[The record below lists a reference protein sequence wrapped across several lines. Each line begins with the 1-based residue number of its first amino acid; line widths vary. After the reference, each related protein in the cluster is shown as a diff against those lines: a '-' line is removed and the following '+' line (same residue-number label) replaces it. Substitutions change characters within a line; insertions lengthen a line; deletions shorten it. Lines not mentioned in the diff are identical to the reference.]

1 MTVAK
6 VLRPWNVCRTDAAI
20 QLVHPKP
27 HSFGYRPHDPTY
39 LMENPAM
46 NIRTTLLAFAALGVF
61 CAAPAQAQWAT
72 LKGKFKTDAAPA
84 PAAELTCNKD
94 PATCC
99 AKKLVDQSLVVS
111 KDLDVAN
118 VFVYARS
125 KVAKIDPSL
134 EKDLKP
140 LTLDNKDCVFVPH
153 AAILWNKQKLVLKN
167 SDNVGH
173 NTNYGSATQGF
184 NVLIAAGES
193 VEKSLANGEN
203 LPQNVGCNIHPWMTA
218 KLLVRDNPYFAVS
231 AEDGSF
237 TIKNV
242 PVGEEIEYVFW
253 HEKTGYL
260 GGLKFTGGESDAKG
274 RFKLK
279 AAADKDLGT
288 ITIPSS
294 KIK

>member
-1 MTVAK
+1 MMIKLVAK
-6 VLRPWNVCRTDAAI
+6 VVRPWNGLTI
-20 QLVHPKP
+20 
-27 HSFGYRPHDPTY
+27 HSISLKSHDFSDEPLAPTY

-46 NIRTTLLAFAALGVF
+46 NIRTTFLALAAFGAL

-72 LKGKFKTDAAPA
+72 LTGKFKTDAAPA

-94 PATCC
+94 AATCC
-99 AKKLVDQSLVVS
+99 AKKLLDPSLVVS

-125 KVAKIDPSL
+125 KVSKIDPSL
-134 EKDLKP
+134 EKEVQP
-140 LTLDNKDCVFVPH
+140 LVLDNKDCMFVPH
-153 AAILWNKQKLVLKN
+153 AAILWTKQKLVLKN

-173 NTNYGSATQGF
+173 NTNYGSAVQGF
-184 NVLIAAGES
+184 NVLIAPNAKDER
-193 VEKSLANGEN
+193 SLSNGEN

-218 KLLVRDNPYFAVS
+218 KLLVRDNPYFAVT

-242 PVGEEIEYVFW
+242 PTGEEIEYVFW
-253 HEKTGYL
+253 HEKAGYL
-260 GGLKFTGGESDAKG
+260 GGLKFTGGASDAKG

-279 AAADKDLGT
+279 ADGDKDLGT
-288 ITIPSS
+288 ITIPAA
-294 KIK
+294 KLK

>member
-1 MTVAK
+1 
-6 VLRPWNVCRTDAAI
+6 
-20 QLVHPKP
+20 
-27 HSFGYRPHDPTY
+27 
-39 LMENPAM
+39 M
-46 NIRTTLLAFAALGVF
+46 NIRKTILTLTAIGALCV
-61 CAAPAQAQWAT
+61 APVQAQWAT
-72 LKGKFKTDAAPA
+72 LKGQFKTDAAPA

-111 KDLDVAN
+111 KNLEVAN

-125 KVAKIDPSL
+125 KVSKIDPSL

-140 LTLDNKDCVFVPH
+140 LTLDNKDCVFAPH
-153 AAILWNKQKLVLKN
+153 AAILWTKQKLILKN

-184 NVLIAAGES
+184 NVLIAPNES
-193 VEKSLANGEN
+193 VEKTLANGEN
-203 LPQNVGCNIHPWMTA
+203 LPQNVGCNIHPWMQA
-218 KLLVRDNPYFAVS
+218 KMLVRDNPYFAVT
-231 AEDGSF
+231 AEDGTF

-242 PVGEEIEYVFW
+242 PTGEEIEYVFW

-260 GGLKFTGGESDAKG
+260 GGLKFTGGASDAKG

-279 AAADKDLGT
+279 AAADMDLGT
-288 ITIPSS
+288 ITIPAA
-294 KIK
+294 KLK